1 MELEELK
8 NKWKELDKHVK
19 AQDEKIKELT
29 DQVTANK
36 VKSPLAMLRR
46 HCLVSAIFVPFLLPF
61 FFWIYGFVGLNS
73 PEWQKMLLYVLT
85 WLFVGFIF
93 VREIYLYLD
102 LKPINVGRETALEAM
117 KRVIKFRKHYNGGV
131 LIAMVM
137 GMAMLLVMFIC
148 IGNPSFIVGG
158 LVGAVIGGIF
168 GAKLYRKYIDAVDEM
183 EKTLSEWMG
192 MMGLLVCVL

>member
-61 FFWIYGFVGLNS
+61 FFWCYSVSELNC

-85 WLFVGFIF
+85 WVFVGFIF
-93 VREIYLYLD
+93 VRELYLYFE
-102 LKPINVGRETALEAM
+102 LKSINVGRETALEAM

-131 LIAMVM
+131 LIALVM
-137 GMAMLLVMFIC
+137 GMAMLLVMFSSIDV
-148 IGNPSFIVGG
+148 SFAVSGT
-158 LVGAVIGGIF
+158 VGAVIGGIF